1 MSFTGWPDSGQRFQS
16 SIPLTST
23 FSLPV
28 SISEAGRLDGTGTL
42 HINDRMLDQLF
53 KLVHCLARSE
63 TQDSR
68 SSLTHLIRRPLIPLS
83 AGKWREG
90 RTPISPL
97 LVKTKADC
105 RQTTEEGARKS
116 FLPPTACLG
125 QTCLPRSVD
134 SPPNQSHRAPCVPP
148 GGGGVEP
155 ASHQNSSSS
164 AQVLAISICSSV
176 SQTKTLCLAPSPL
189 ISLTTPPS
197 SPSPRFLP

>member
-148 GGGGVEP
+148 GGGGG
-155 ASHQNSSSS
+155 SSRH
-164 AQVLAISICSSV
+164 L
-176 SQTKTLCLAPSPL
+176 TKT
-189 ISLTTPPS
+189 PPPPHKS
-197 SPSPRFLP
+197 SPSPSAHPSHKPKPYASPPLH

>member
-1 MSFTGWPDSGQRFQS
+1 MVLQPGKARGTIMGISSGRLWHCIFLLYISRQVQQSAPTLRREMSFTGWPDSGQRFQS

-53 KLVHCLARSE
+53 KLVHCLAWSE
-63 TQDSR
+63 TLDSR

-97 LVKTKADC
+97 LVKTKA
-105 RQTTEEGARKS
+105 R
-116 FLPPTACLG
+116 LPADNRRRSPKVIPSSDG
-125 QTCLPRSVD
+125 LPGSNV
-134 SPPNQSHRAPCVPP
+134 
-148 GGGGVEP
+148 P
-155 ASHQNSSSS
+155 ASLS
-164 AQVLAISICSSV
+164 
-176 SQTKTLCLAPSPL
+176 
-189 ISLTTPPS
+189 
-197 SPSPRFLP
+197 